1 MTALVTFD
9 HATLAYGR
17 RVVLSDL
24 TFQIPDGDFLGLVGP
39 NGAGKTT
46 ILRAIL
52 GTLDP
57 IAGTVTRKSD
67 LRFLAGGER
76 ADRPD
81 EPVSHHRRSCPSI
94 VIRTSSKRRDYAT
107 GGTVTPDPHSPE
119 TTADRANRN
128 KLLGIVSRSARGRSK
143 RVRCKAREEDLP
155 RRGEIPRRRKTD
167 EAERRRWPVFIGLRC
182 PSPSSPDTSSARRS
196 AGRSPPPGKRA

>member
-52 GTLDP
+52 GTLEP
-57 IAGTVTRKSD
+57 SEGTVTRRPE
-67 LRFLAGGER
+67 LRFGYVPQRDQVDYSFPLRVLDVVLMGR
-76 ADRPD
+76 YDR
-81 EPVSHHRRSCPSI
+81 VGIGRRPQ
-94 VIRTSSKRRDYAT
+94 RD
-107 GGTVTPDPHSPE
+107 
-119 TTADRANRN
+119 DR
-128 KLLGIVSRSARGRSK
+128 
-143 RVRCKAREEDLP
+143 
-155 RRGEIPRRRKTD
+155 
-167 EAERRRWPVFIGLRC
+167 
-182 PSPSSPDTSSARRS
+182 
-196 AGRSPPPGKRA
+196 